1 MDPFPLTL
9 PRCKKFSGY
18 KPCFSY
24 KNCLEHGCQYDVPD
38 NHIGIKILIIS
49 LDAMGNV
56 LYNTSILPA
65 LKRKHPEST
74 IYWITMPS
82 AEKIL
87 WYNPLIDRVL
97 VWDEESRMILRN
109 ITFDYLLNADK
120 TDYACSF
127 ANEVKATTKLG
138 FLLNEDGKII
148 PANKS
153 ALYNY
158 RMGNDDEL
166 KFRKNQRSGIDILH
180 ESFELEYRR
189 DECTFTFTE
198 EELRFIEK
206 YKSQIDH
213 DPAMT
218 YVGFNTGCSN
228 LFPNKKM
235 TIDQHVTLIRSMAND
250 KRLRLVLLGGKEDT
264 ERNEEILRSLHP
276 KIRRSVIATPTT
288 QGLRKGACY
297 MDICDVVITGDSF
310 GMHLAIAL
318 RKYVIAWFGL
328 SCWTEI
334 ELYDRGEK
342 LIPEGLECAPCW
354 KKVCPY
360 HLECIQMIDLNKI
373 VSLVDAFAGKRTPP
387 RTGAV
392 QKRKR
397 RKK

>member
-1 MDPFPLTL
+1 MDKKPFELSV

-24 KNCLEHGCQYDVPD
+24 TDCLEHGCQHDIPE
-38 NHIGIKILIIS
+38 NHIGVKILIIS

-65 LKRKHPEST
+65 IKRKHPEST

-87 WYNPLIDRVL
+87 WHNSLIDRVF
-97 VWDEESRMILRN
+97 VWNDEHRMILRN
-109 ITFDYLLNADK
+109 ISFDYLLNADK

-127 ANEVKATTKLG
+127 ANELQATTKLG
-138 FLLNEDGKII
+138 FLLNNDGKIV
-148 PANKS
+148 PANKG

-158 RMGNDDEL
+158 RMGNDDKL
-166 KFRKNQRSGIDILH
+166 KFRENQRSGIDIMH
-180 ESFELEYRR
+180 ETFDLEYRR
-189 DECTFTFTE
+189 DECIFSFTE
-198 EELRFIEK
+198 EEHRFIEE
-206 YKSQIDH
+206 YKTKIAY
-213 DPAMT
+213 DPAKV

-235 TIDQHVTLIRSMAND
+235 TIDQHVALIRAMASDN
-250 KRLRLVLLGGKEDT
+250 RLQLVLVGGREDM
-264 ERNEEILRSLHP
+264 ERNEAIMNALPSE
-276 KIRRSVIATPTT
+276 IRRSVIATPTT
-288 QGLRKGACY
+288 EGLRKGACY
-297 MDICDVVITGDSF
+297 MDICDIVITGDSF

-334 ELYDRGEK
+334 ELFDRGEK

-354 KKVCPY
+354 KKACPY
-360 HLECIQMIDLNKI
+360 NLECIQMIDLNRI
-373 VSLVDAFAGKRTPP
+373 VSIVDRFAKTPVRRT
-387 RTGAV
+387 TATAGA
-392 QKRKR
+392 
-397 RKK
+397 